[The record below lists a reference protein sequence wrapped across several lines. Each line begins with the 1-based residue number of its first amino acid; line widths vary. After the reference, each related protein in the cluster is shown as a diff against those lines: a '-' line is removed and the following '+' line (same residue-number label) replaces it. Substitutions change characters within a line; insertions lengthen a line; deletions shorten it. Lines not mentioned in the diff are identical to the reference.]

1 MSVSRPP
8 SGVWWMA
15 ISPTEDEV
23 PAMNPAAAFD
33 QGTTRAT
40 GPLRAELVLTGE
52 DERVI
57 VVDSEAEL
65 TAQFAQLAR
74 GGWELRRTVQGPD
87 LEDGVTRLTL
97 EFAPPSR

>member
-1 MSVSRPP
+1 M
-8 SGVWWMA
+8 
-15 ISPTEDEV
+15 D
-23 PAMNPAAAFD
+23 PAAAFD
-33 QGTTRAT
+33 LTTTRPQGAI
-40 GPLRAELVLTGE
+40 RAELVLTGE

-57 VVDSEAEL
+57 VADSEAEL

>member
-1 MSVSRPP
+1 
-8 SGVWWMA
+8 
-15 ISPTEDEV
+15 
-23 PAMNPAAAFD
+23 MNPAAAFEVT
-33 QGTTRAT
+33 TTRAQE
-40 GPLRAELVLTGE
+40 PIRAELVLTGE

-57 VVDSEAEL
+57 VAESEAEL